1 VNGSAELI
9 DTRRLTNHKMQK
21 PCHSAMK
28 RLILLYLNALSPP
41 KPHKTM
47 PAGETA
53 IPEPGPAKTAAGSS
67 LRADSTS
74 LRFEKNFPGSGQ
86 KANQKHSTSIPRFP
100 IPIDSRTGI
109 EKGVFKPN
117 TSETD

>member
-47 PAGETA
+47 PAG
-53 IPEPGPAKTAAGSS
+53 
-67 LRADSTS
+67 
-74 LRFEKNFPGSGQ
+74 
-86 KANQKHSTSIPRFP
+86 
-100 IPIDSRTGI
+100 
-109 EKGVFKPN
+109 
-117 TSETD
+117 